1 MNAFTF
7 CIYLESVGE
16 EMNTG
21 TLARWSH
28 AIGASGCKGKYY
40 RNNLIMMLVVSAIPG
55 IITGMII
62 YGLVGGRLESELL
75 QMHHQQ
81 IAQRARNI
89 DEQLSNL
96 ELMLSHWAFD
106 PQFDYSLNGRD
117 FKRDFERARDITKT
131 LVVMQ
136 GSNTMVK
143 QVELYLAGQEPV
155 PLLFNP
161 EYGEIQSTAVSG
173 LYDKLID
180 TNRSTYWT
188 EWAFDPNRPEA
199 KELTLVHH
207 IPGGSQQPFGA
218 LLIRMD
224 SQKVGN
230 MLKTMTPY
238 NAGETFLVQNTGEL
252 FASAGGSSS
261 NSPFVTE
268 LRSKIKER
276 GPAQNSSF
284 FFEWDGATYT
294 VTYGEFSR
302 IATEWTYVSASPI
315 TSITSPVIFISKL
328 ILIVSFSALLLA
340 AVLSWIASRRMYSP
354 IRRLFKMLLPD
365 DIRAEGKEDEFALI
379 ERQWQS
385 LHWKSHDL
393 QRKLA
398 EQLPHVKESFL
409 NQLLQGHLY
418 AYSEQ
423 DLRRRMERFRWD
435 VEHKHFIVIYVQLTG
450 ITSLEGKFRSGDEGL
465 VSYAAANIIGELAMQ
480 RFSQADTIHFHDL
493 TAGILL
499 VLPEDGSADPEV
511 SSYSE
516 ELARTI
522 NVILKMRV
530 TLAYSAPVS
539 SVSDIPLAFE
549 EVKQAA
555 SYRPFSNE
563 NQIIDME
570 RLEQE
575 GTDEAE
581 PTYSFTLERE
591 LIQAM
596 RTGQEEDAYRL
607 LAEFL
612 EALRAKGAKAIDV
625 QQGMLHLLGH
635 VQHAIMQSGID
646 PKRLFMGVNLYEALS
661 QIREPELMLIWF
673 KEKVVAPY
681 LKELCQRSNAE
692 VKMMIEQAMIYLQQN
707 YMKDVSLDS
716 CADEIGTNSF
726 FLSKSF
732 KQVTGNNF
740 IDYLTSLRMD
750 KAKELLRESKL
761 RISEVAEQVGYQ
773 HSYFNRIFKK
783 LEGMT
788 PTHYREL
795 SK

>member
-1 MNAFTF
+1 MK
-7 CIYLESVGE
+7 
-16 EMNTG
+16 TG
-21 TLARWSH
+21 ILSKWWSRT
-28 AIGASGCKGKYY
+28 IGLSGCKGKYY

-55 IITGMII
+55 IITGGIVYWMI
-62 YGLVGGRLESELL
+62 GGRLESELL
-75 QMHHQQ
+75 QTHHQQ
-81 IAQRARNI
+81 IEQRARNI

-106 PQFDYSLNGRD
+106 PQFDYSLNGLD
-117 FKRDFERARDITKT
+117 FKRDFERSRDVTKT

-143 QVELYLAGQEPV
+143 QVELYLSGQEPA

-161 EYGEIQSTAVSG
+161 EYGEVHSQVVSD
-173 LYDKLID
+173 LYDKLVE
-180 TNRSTYWT
+180 TKRSIYWT
-188 EWAFDPNRPEA
+188 EWAFDPNRPEV

-224 SQKVGN
+224 TQKVAN

-238 NAGETFLVQNTGEL
+238 NVGETFLVQNTGDL

-261 NSPFVTE
+261 NSPFVSE
-268 LRSKIKER
+268 LRAKIKER
-276 GPAQNSSF
+276 GADQKSSF

-294 VTYGEFSR
+294 VTYGGFSR
-302 IATEWTYVSASPI
+302 ISNEWTYVSASPI
-315 TSITSPVIFISKL
+315 TSITSPVMFISKL

-354 IRRLFKMLLPD
+354 IRRLFKTLLSD
-365 DIRAEGKEDEFALI
+365 DIKTEGKEDEFTLI
-379 ERQWQS
+379 ERQWES
-385 LHWKSHDL
+385 LHWESHDL

-435 VEHKHFIVIYVQLTG
+435 VTSKHFIVFYVQLMG

-480 RFSQADTIHFHDL
+480 RFSQSDTIHFHDL
-493 TAGILL
+493 TAGMLL
-499 VLPEDGSADPEV
+499 VLPEDGSYDAELH
-511 SSYSE
+511 SFSE
-516 ELARTI
+516 ELTRTI
-522 NVILKMRV
+522 NAILKMRV
-530 TLAYSAPVS
+530 TVAFSAPVS
-539 SVSDIPLAFE
+539 SISDIPLAFE

-570 RLEQE
+570 RLEQ
-575 GTDEAE
+575 GGSDETE
-581 PTYSFTLERE
+581 PTYSFALERE
-591 LIQAM
+591 MIQAL
-596 RTGQEEDAYRL
+596 RTGQEEEAYRL
-607 LAEFL
+607 LADFL

-646 PKRLFMGVNLYEALS
+646 PKRLFMGANLYEALS

-681 LKELCQRSNAE
+681 LKELSQRTNAE

-707 YMKDVSLDS
+707 YMRDVSLDS

-740 IDYLTSLRMD
+740 IDYLTELRME
-750 KAKELLRESKL
+750 KAKELLRETKL

-783 LEGMT
+783 MEGMT

-795 SK
+795 SQ

>member
-1 MNAFTF
+1 M
-7 CIYLESVGE
+7 
-16 EMNTG
+16 
-21 TLARWSH
+21 
-28 AIGASGCKGKYY
+28 
-40 RNNLIMMLVVSAIPG
+40 
-55 IITGMII
+55 
-62 YGLVGGRLESELL
+62 
-75 QMHHQQ
+75 
-81 IAQRARNI
+81 
-89 DEQLSNL
+89 
-96 ELMLSHWAFD
+96 
-106 PQFDYSLNGRD
+106 
-117 FKRDFERARDITKT
+117 
-131 LVVMQ
+131 
-136 GSNTMVK
+136 
-143 QVELYLAGQEPV
+143 
-155 PLLFNP
+155 
-161 EYGEIQSTAVSG
+161 
-173 LYDKLID
+173 
-180 TNRSTYWT
+180 
-188 EWAFDPNRPEA
+188 
-199 KELTLVHH
+199 
-207 IPGGSQQPFGA
+207 
-218 LLIRMD
+218 
-224 SQKVGN
+224 
-230 MLKTMTPY
+230 
-238 NAGETFLVQNTGEL
+238 
-252 FASAGGSSS
+252 
-261 NSPFVTE
+261 
-268 LRSKIKER
+268 
-276 GPAQNSSF
+276 
-284 FFEWDGATYT
+284 
-294 VTYGEFSR
+294 
-302 IATEWTYVSASPI
+302 
-315 TSITSPVIFISKL
+315 
-328 ILIVSFSALLLA
+328 
-340 AVLSWIASRRMYSP
+340 
-354 IRRLFKMLLPD
+354 
-365 DIRAEGKEDEFALI
+365 
-379 ERQWQS
+379 
-385 LHWKSHDL
+385 
-393 QRKLA
+393 
-398 EQLPHVKESFL
+398 

-435 VEHKHFIVIYVQLTG
+435 VEQKHFIVIYVQLTG
-450 ITSLEGKFRSGDEGL
+450 MTSLEGKFRSGDEGL

-499 VLPEDGSADPEV
+499 VLPEDGSADAEV
-511 SSYSE
+511 FSYSE

-530 TLAYSAPVS
+530 TLAYSAPVL

-635 VQHAIMQSGID
+635 VQHAIMQSGFD

-726 FLSKSF
+726 FSANHLS
-732 KQVTGNNF
+732 
-740 IDYLTSLRMD
+740 R
-750 KAKELLRESKL
+750 
-761 RISEVAEQVGYQ
+761 
-773 HSYFNRIFKK
+773 
-783 LEGMT
+783 
-788 PTHYREL
+788 
-795 SK
+795 

>member
-1 MNAFTF
+1 MANWWSRAFGPT
-7 CIYLESVGE
+7 
-16 EMNTG
+16 
-21 TLARWSH
+21 
-28 AIGASGCKGKYY
+28 GCKGKYY

-55 IITGMII
+55 IITGII
-62 YGLVGGRLESELL
+62 VYGLVGGRLESELL

-81 IAQRARNI
+81 IEQRARNI
-89 DEQLSNL
+89 DEQLSNM

-106 PQFDYSLNGRD
+106 PQFDYSLNGLD

-143 QVELYLAGQEPV
+143 QVELYLAGQEPM

-161 EYGEIQSTAVSG
+161 EYGEVHSAAVSG
-173 LYDKLID
+173 LYDKLMAA
-180 TNRSTYWT
+180 NRSTYWT

-207 IPGGSQQPFGA
+207 IPGGSQEPFGA
-218 LLIRMD
+218 LLLRMD
-224 SQKVGN
+224 PQKVAN

-238 NAGETFLVQNTGEL
+238 NAGETFLVQNTGDL

-268 LRSKIKER
+268 LRSRIQER
-276 GPAQNSSF
+276 GPAQRSSF

-315 TSITSPVIFISKL
+315 TSITSPVLFISKL

-340 AVLSWIASRRMYSP
+340 AILSWIASRRMYSP
-354 IRRLFKMLLPD
+354 IRRLFKTLLSD
-365 DIRAEGKEDEFALI
+365 DIRAEGREDEFALI
-379 ERQWQS
+379 EQQWQN
-385 LHWKSHDL
+385 LHWRSHDL

-423 DLRRRMERFRWD
+423 DLRRRMERFRWE
-435 VEHKHFIVIYVQLTG
+435 VENRHFIVIYVQLLG
-450 ITSLEGKFRSGDEGL
+450 ITSVEGKFRSGDEGL

-499 VLPEDGSADPEV
+499 VLPEDGSADAEV
-511 SSYSE
+511 HSFSE
-516 ELARTI
+516 ELTRTI

-530 TLAYSAPVS
+530 TVAFSAPVS
-539 SVSDIPLAFE
+539 SISDIPLAFE

-563 NQIIDME
+563 NQIIDLE

-575 GTDEAE
+575 GSDEAE

-591 LIQAM
+591 LTQAM
-596 RTGQEEDAYRL
+596 RTGQEEEAYRL
-607 LAEFL
+607 LTEFL

-681 LKELCQRSNAE
+681 LKELSQRSNAE
-692 VKMMIEQAMIYLQQN
+692 VKLMIEQAMIYLQQN
-707 YMKDVSLDS
+707 YMRDVSLDS
-716 CADEIGTNSF
+716 CADEIGTNTF

-740 IDYLTSLRMD
+740 IDYLTELRMD
-750 KAKELLRESKL
+750 KAKELLRETKL

-783 LEGMT
+783 MEGMT

-795 SK
+795 SQ